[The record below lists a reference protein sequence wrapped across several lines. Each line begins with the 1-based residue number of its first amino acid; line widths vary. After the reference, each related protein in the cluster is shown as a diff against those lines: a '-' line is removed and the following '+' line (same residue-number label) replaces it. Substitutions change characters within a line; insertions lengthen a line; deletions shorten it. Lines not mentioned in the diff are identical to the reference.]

1 MADFSEVLVEH
12 LSYMGVQMQPLSA
25 IEQVVRHLHSLSRT
39 YPERIASAFRDQLQ
53 SAHHRKELHAGDFVI
68 LTAIGSIYP
77 TSDHFHQ
84 IVTPA
89 ITLMAR
95 WLGMSNVD
103 DAQTNA
109 TGAYLVALALDYQRL
124 SKRYVPE
131 AMMFTRHALK
141 SRLVSQNDK
150 QVHLDNLIAMG
161 ELWKDKPA
169 FVEIFQPA
177 LPLIEKLGAKKPLQ
191 TLQILLHQ
199 SRLRRRPLELHHHRP
214 LPIRTSIPKFEDNF
228 DPDKH
233 YDPDKER
240 SDAKKLQRE
249 YKRERK
255 GALRELRKDANF
267 VARQQLQEKKARDA
281 EYEKKYRRLVA
292 EIQGQE
298 GHDAKEYERE
308 KRARKR
314 QK

>member
-1 MADFSEVLVEH
+1 MCR
-12 LSYMGVQMQPLSA
+12 GQPLLA

-39 YPERIASAFRDQLQ
+39 YPERVANAFRDQL
-53 SAHHRKELHAGDFVI
+53 SAAHARKELHAGDLVI

-84 IVTPA
+84 VVTPA

-95 WLGMSNVD
+95 WLGMSGVD
-103 DAQTNA
+103 DTQKNA
-109 TGAYLVALALDYQRL
+109 TGAYLVALALTYQRL

-131 AMMFTRHALK
+131 AMLFTLRTLK
-141 SRLVSQNDK
+141 SRLVSQDDK
-150 QVHLDNLIAMG
+150 PVHLDNLVSMA
-161 ELWKDKPA
+161 ELWKDKSA
-169 FVEIFQPA
+169 FIEIFQPT
-177 LPLIEKLGAKKPLQ
+177 LPHIQKLGAKKALQ

-240 SDAKKLQRE
+240 SDARKLQRE

-255 GALRELRKDANF
+255 GAVRELRKDANF
-267 VARQQLQEKKARDA
+267 VARQQLQEKKTRDA
-281 EYEKKYRRLVA
+281 EYDKKYRRLVA
-292 EIQGQE
+292 EIQGEE
-298 GHDAKEYERE
+298 GHATKEYERE